1 MPILLVL
8 IIGISLYSLTISHT
22 AADGVTRTGIEGLKV
37 YLLPDF
43 TGITFKELFITV
55 MEAMGQLFYSISV
68 AMGIM
73 IAYGS
78 YVKKDMNLLQSINH
92 IEFFDTL
99 VAFLA
104 GMMIIPAI
112 YVFSGQEGMS
122 AGPGLMFISLPKVF
136 QAMGGAGTII
146 GALFFIMVAFA
157 AVTSSISVMEAIV
170 SSAMDYFK
178 FSRRKSA
185 IIVAIYSVI
194 GIVVVCFGYNRWY
207 FELPLPN
214 GAIGQILD
222 VMDYVSNNIMMP
234 VVALATCILI
244 GWIAK
249 PETVI
254 EEVTIGGVKFR
265 RRRLYIVMIKY
276 VVPLML
282 VALLLQ
288 ALGIIKL

>member
-1 MPILLVL
+1 M
-8 IIGISLYSLTISHT
+8 
-22 AADGVTRTGIEGLKV
+22 
-37 YLLPDF
+37 
-43 TGITFKELFITV
+43 
-55 MEAMGQLFYSISV
+55 
-68 AMGIM
+68 
-73 IAYGS
+73 
-78 YVKKDMNLLQSINH
+78 
-92 IEFFDTL
+92 
-99 VAFLA
+99 
-104 GMMIIPAI
+104 
-112 YVFSGQEGMS
+112 
-122 AGPGLMFISLPKVF
+122 
-136 QAMGGAGTII
+136 
-146 GALFFIMVAFA
+146 
-157 AVTSSISVMEAIV
+157 
-170 SSAMDYFK
+170 
-178 FSRRKSA
+178 
-185 IIVAIYSVI
+185 
-194 GIVVVCFGYNRWY
+194 CFGYNRWY